1 LFRINLNR
9 TFELSKSKYN
19 SRDSLMNNVMD
30 IDVSEHQSIA
40 AQPSSLLDQ
49 YNPDSS
55 IYFSSPK
62 HALLAKPPFA
72 NLLDAGMSNLSQR
85 ISESLRLAKEL
96 GHKNSV
102 VIGAIAFDVAAK
114 SYLRLSTHFERA
126 DMQLFRHIKPA
137 SMDSFTLTDYTLK
150 EVPEPE
156 DYVAG
161 VKEALARFARGELD
175 KVVLSRTLEIDC
187 KQEVDVKAL
196 VKRLEA
202 RNTSG
207 YTFAVRLQDSVDNEH
222 ATSSTLIG
230 ASPELLISRHGNKII
245 TNPLAGSEPR
255 SADPI
260 IDQARAQQLLASPK
274 DRQEHALVIKA
285 VAEALRPL
293 CRMLHVPK
301 EPSLIN
307 TPTMW
312 HLSTVIEGELADTE
326 TSSIDLAL
334 ALHPTP
340 AVCGYPRSAA
350 HKAIAE
356 IEAYDRGLF
365 TGMVGWCDDS
375 GDGEWVVTIR
385 CAEVASHSIRLYAG
399 AGVVAGSS
407 PEKELAETGAKFNTM
422 LNALGIKK
430 GFSHV

>member
-1 LFRINLNR
+1 MSNIM
-9 TFELSKSKYN
+9 EIGASKTP
-19 SRDSLMNNVMD
+19 DA
-30 IDVSEHQSIA
+30 II
-40 AQPSSLLDQ
+40 AQPLSLLEQ
-49 YNPDSS
+49 YNPDNC

-72 NLLDAGMSNLSQR
+72 NLLDAGMSDLAQR

-102 VIGAIAFDVAAK
+102 VVGAIAFDVAAK
-114 SYLRLSTHFERA
+114 SYLRLSTHFDRA
-126 DMQLFRHIKPA
+126 DTQLSNRIKPA
-137 SMDSFTLTDYTLK
+137 SVDSFTLTDYTLK
-150 EVPEPE
+150 EVPKPE

-187 KQEVDVKAL
+187 KQALDVKAL
-196 VKRLEA
+196 VQRLEA
-202 RNTSG
+202 RNASG
-207 YTFAVRLQDSVDNEH
+207 YTFAVRLQDSSNDDHGTNKTN
-222 ATSSTLIG
+222 TSSTLIG
-230 ASPELLISRHGNKII
+230 ASPELLISRRGNKII
-245 TNPLAGSEPR
+245 ANPLAGSEAR

-260 IDQARAQQLLASPK
+260 IDQAHAQQLLASPK
-274 DRQEHALVIKA
+274 DRREHALVISA
-285 VAEALRPL
+285 VIEALRPF
-293 CRMLHVPK
+293 CRELRVPT

-312 HLSTVIEGELADTE
+312 HLSTVIEGELSDAA

-340 AVCGYPRSAA
+340 AVCGYPRQAA
-350 HKAIAE
+350 RQAIAD

-399 AGVVAGSS
+399 AGVIAGSS

-422 LNALGIKK
+422 LNALGITER
-430 GFSHV
+430 V

>member
-1 LFRINLNR
+1 M
-9 TFELSKSKYN
+9 S
-19 SRDSLMNNVMD
+19 D
-30 IDVSEHQSIA
+30 
-40 AQPSSLLDQ
+40 
-49 YNPDSS
+49 
-55 IYFSSPK
+55 
-62 HALLAKPPFA
+62 LA
-72 NLLDAGMSNLSQR
+72 QR

-102 VIGAIAFDVAAK
+102 VVGAIAFDVAAK

-126 DMQLFRHIKPA
+126 DTQLFSQVKLA
-137 SMDSFTLTDYTLK
+137 STDSFTLTDYTLK
-150 EVPEPE
+150 EVPKPE

-187 KQEVDVKAL
+187 KQALDVKAL
-196 VKRLEA
+196 LRRLEA
-202 RNTSG
+202 RNSTG
-207 YTFAVRLQDSVDNEH
+207 YTFAVRLQDPTANTEH
-222 ATSSTLIG
+222 MMSNTLIG
-230 ASPELLISRHGNKII
+230 ASPELLISRRGNKII
-245 TNPLAGSEPR
+245 ANPLAGSEPR
-255 SADPI
+255 SADPL
-260 IDQARAQQLLASPK
+260 IDQARAQQLLSSPK
-274 DRQEHALVIKA
+274 DRREHALVIGA
-285 VAEALRPL
+285 VVEALRPF
-293 CRMLHVPK
+293 CRELRVPT
-301 EPSLIN
+301 EPELIN

-312 HLSTVIEGELADTE
+312 HLSTVIEGELADIE

-340 AVCGYPRSAA
+340 AVCGYPRQAA
-350 HKAIAE
+350 RKAIAE

-399 AGVVAGSS
+399 AGVIAGSS

-422 LNALGIKK
+422 LNALGI
-430 GFSHV
+430 SERV